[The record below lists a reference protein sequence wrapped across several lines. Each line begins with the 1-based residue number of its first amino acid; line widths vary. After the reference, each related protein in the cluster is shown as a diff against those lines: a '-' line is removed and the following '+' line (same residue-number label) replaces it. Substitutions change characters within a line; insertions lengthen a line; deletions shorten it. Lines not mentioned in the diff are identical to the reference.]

1 MPSESI
7 PEGSVAFRRAT
18 EGDLGFLYGLHVAT
32 MKEYVDK
39 TWGWDDAQQE
49 AAYRKNHDPATIQ
62 IVTRDGQDIGMLCT
76 EEREAEVFVAH
87 IEISPE
93 YQGRGFGSS
102 ILRGIVADAARRR
115 KTVSLRVLRVNPAR
129 SLYERLGFKVFEETP
144 THFSMRTSLPA

>member
-1 MPSESI
+1 MRGAGPAGLI
-7 PEGSVAFRRAT
+7 GFRRAT
-18 EGDLGFLYGLHVAT
+18 EADLDFLYALHVAT
-32 MKEYVDK
+32 MKEYVDR

-49 AAYRKNHDPATIQ
+49 AAYRRNHDPGAIQ
-62 IVTRDGQDIGMLCT
+62 IITRDGQDIGMLYA

-93 YQGRGFGSS
+93 YQGRGIGSS
-102 ILRGIVADAARRR
+102 ILRGIVAEAALRQ

-129 SLYERLGFKVFEETP
+129 SLYERLGFKIVEETT